1 MRRPVVVANWKM
13 NMTLTG
19 AEEFIRRIAG
29 EDLDSSTG
37 VDLVICPPYIALPS
51 LTSMLEHTPIM
62 LGAQNMHWEQDG
74 AYTGEISGLM
84 LRELGVRFV
93 IVGHSERRSYFAE
106 TDQSVGRKAAAAF
119 ACGLVPIVC
128 VGENSEERRAA
139 KTEEV
144 IRRQLLAAIEFLQ
157 REEDRRRLIV
167 AYEPVWAIGT
177 GTPARASDAAAVTA
191 CIRSLLHQNWGSGAV
206 EVRILYGGSVTP
218 ENIADF
224 TGRPGIDGALV
235 GNSSL
240 KPASF
245 AAMARAVYRERR
257 G

>member
-13 NMTLTG
+13 NMTLAR
-19 AEEFIRRIAG
+19 AEEFVHRFAG
-29 EDLDSSTG
+29 EDVEAGG
-37 VDLVICPPYIALPS
+37 VDMVICPPFIALAPLSTLLQNTS
-51 LTSMLEHTPIM
+51 LM
-62 LGAQNMHWEQDG
+62 LGAQNMHWEKEG
-74 AYTGEISGLM
+74 AFTGEISPLM
-84 LRELGVRFV
+84 LREIGVRYV

-106 TDQSVGRKAAAAF
+106 TDESVGQKAAAAF
-119 ACGLVPIVC
+119 ACGLIPIVC
-128 VGENSEERRAA
+128 LGENGEERRAG

-144 IRRQLLAAIEFLQ
+144 IRRQLLAAIELLEL
-157 REEDRRRLIV
+157 EEDRRRLIV

-177 GTPARASDAAAVTA
+177 GIPARASDAAAVAA
-191 CIRSLLHQNWGSGAV
+191 CIRALLYQKWGNGAA

-240 KPASF
+240 KPGSF
-245 AAMARAVYRERR
+245 AAMARAVYKERR

>member
-1 MRRPVVVANWKM
+1 MRRPLLIGNWKM
-13 NMTLTG
+13 NMTLG
-19 AEEFIRRIAG
+19 EGEEFVRRLAG
-29 EDLDSSTG
+29 EDLG
-37 VDLVICPPYIALPS
+37 HGEGIDLVICPPFTLLPP
-51 LTSMLEHTPIM
+51 LAARLAPTPLM
-62 LGAQNMHWEQDG
+62 LGAQNMHWEKEG

-84 LRELGVRFV
+84 LREWGVRYV
-93 IVGHSERRSYFAE
+93 LVGHSERRSYFGE
-106 TDQSVGRKAAAAF
+106 TDEYVGRKATAAF
-119 ACGLVPIVC
+119 ALGLLPVVC
-128 VGENSEERRAA
+128 VGESGEERRAA

-144 IRRQLLAAIEFLQ
+144 IRRQLLAAIELLAT
-157 REEDRRRLIV
+157 EEERRRLIV

-177 GTPARASDAAAVTA
+177 GMAARASDAAAVIA
-191 CIRSLLHQNWGSGAV
+191 SIRALLHQRWGDLAK

-224 TGRPGIDGALV
+224 TGKPGIDGALA

-245 AAMARAVYRERR
+245 AAMARALSREGR